1 MALDHTEQGTDH
13 ERSIA
18 SRPGR
23 VALGAL
29 SLLAAALPTA
39 PAQAAAGSWHTSGT
53 SIVNPAGGEFVITGI
68 NWYGF
73 ETRDKVIHGLWAKDY
88 KVIVDQIA
96 QYGYNTIRIPFS
108 NDMWE
113 TNPVVSNSKVS
124 ACPTCKGKTAR
135 DVLAMII
142 NYAGSKGLH
151 VILDNHRSTSG
162 NSAEGNGLWYTSG
175 FPESAWIRD
184 WRSVQSWVHGVKQ
197 NLGTADTVTVNNV
210 ASDGSPTVIG
220 YDLRNEPHTPGPDEV
235 PRRGDLGDR

>member
-1 MALDHTEQGTDH
+1 M
-13 ERSIA
+13 
-18 SRPGR
+18 
-23 VALGAL
+23 
-29 SLLAAALPTA
+29 
-39 PAQAAAGSWHTSGT
+39 
-53 SIVNPAGGEFVITGI
+53 
-68 NWYGF
+68 
-73 ETRDKVIHGLWAKDY
+73 IHGLWAKDY

-124 ACPTCKGKTAR
+124 ACATCKGKTAR

-184 WRSVQSWVHGVKQ
+184 WRSVQSWVHGFPANV
-197 NLGTADTVTVNNV
+197 GTADTVTVTNV
-210 ASDGSPTVIG
+210 ASDGFPTVIG
-220 YDLRNEPHTPGPDEV
+220 YDLRNEPHTPARTKYLDPATWGTGDGIDPKV
-235 PRRGDLGDR
+235 NPNPTPSRPPAWPPRPARTGASRPSAPAPRCSVTPPPTGGTCP